1 VTTTQPSTIY
11 ERLGAEGGIRQAVD
25 DFYDR
30 VVGDV
35 DLAPYFEG
43 IDMKTLRRH
52 QVEMLSAATGG
63 PNQYTGRDMATAHA
77 GLGITDEHFD
87 RVVGHLVATL
97 QGFGVDDPTIGQVGA
112 ALTPLRAD
120 IVTA

>member
-1 VTTTQPSTIY
+1 MTTTQPSTIC

-30 VVGDV
+30 VVGDA

-97 QGFGVDDPTIGQVGA
+97 QGLGVDDATIGQVGA